1 VSIQKP
7 VQYLYTAVPQ
17 THFNLLVFHT
27 KIRKEVF
34 EHL

>member
-7 VQYLYTAVPQ
+7 VQYIYTAVPQ
-17 THFNLLVFHT
+17 TNIILLVFHT

-34 EHL
+34 KHL